1 MTARQGFSI
10 SLARRLYAL
19 AMRLLVPALLVRLW
33 WRGRR
38 HAGYRR
44 APLRRLGYYPRERAQ
59 EGAPRIWLHAVS
71 VGETLAIVP
80 LVEKLLAERADWRLL
95 ITSTTPTGA
104 ERVRDLFGERVD
116 RDWAPFDTPGAVRR
130 FLDHWRP
137 SLAAFVETEIWPNA
151 IALAVARDI
160 PTVLLNARLSARSAR
175 GYARLGGLA
184 FSTVSQFTL
193 IAAQTRAD
201 ARRFRFL
208 GAEASRVA
216 VTGSLKFEFDLNA
229 VQAEGNAERVR
240 LGVTPDRPVWL
251 AASTHQDEETVVLDA
266 FAQLQNKLPRACLI
280 LAPRHPE
287 RTRDILALPAARR
300 CRLRRYSDSAEWSED
315 DDVLLVDSL
324 GKLSALTG
332 CADLVFVGGSLVPHG
347 GHNPLEAAAW
357 GLPVLTGP
365 HVFNFA
371 QVYQQL
377 IQAGGAQMISRE
389 TLAGEVLRKLGSED
403 GREEA
408 RAQGLRAQ
416 RYLEAKRGALARQ
429 WDLLKPYLDANHRR

>member
-1 MTARQGFSI
+1 
-10 SLARRLYAL
+10 
-19 AMRLLVPALLVRLW
+19 MRLLVPALLVRLW

-44 APLRRLGYYPRERAQ
+44 APLRRLGYYPSERAQ

-71 VGETLAIVP
+71 VGETLAIAP

-104 ERVRDLFGERVD
+104 ERVRDVFGERVD